1 MSEHRYEKL
10 KRNKKRITDIFCN
23 AKDTEL
29 ANNIINI
36 GLNCKI
42 HGDSKVFTSSILIQ
56 KNPKLSPVIQRI
68 NDQLRE
74 LCEVNGFFFINN
86 DMRTTNH
93 LQRDGIHLQNIG
105 TNILS

>member
-1 MSEHRYEKL
+1 MSEHTYEKL

-42 HGDSKVFTSSILIQ
+42 HGDSKVFTSSILI
-56 KNPKLSPVIQRI
+56 
-68 NDQLRE
+68 
-74 LCEVNGFFFINN
+74 
-86 DMRTTNH
+86 
-93 LQRDGIHLQNIG
+93 
-105 TNILS
+105 